1 MKTISPT
8 AILDYYDGVLAFE
21 GRDDIGGHYIGAA
34 VKPAGGYDRY
44 LVTGARPER
53 LRQFRSGTLDLRTLL
68 LEAPGGEW
76 YITLAKSDSG
86 NMLELEP
93 QAGSVADAG
102 ELLPLAGY
110 TLDDSPI
117 DDLAL
122 EQALDRNNVVFE
134 FAAQPPES
142 AAAHRIRMNTL
153 GGLLLQVQQVVK
165 YAHQGAVR
173 ELSDTAKRSIVITD
187 GYLMDVV
194 VPATP
199 GSYRVIME
207 AANPPDLFGYGE
219 LARGLQ
225 RLDEV
230 FDIANHPDAALE
242 MIQNHRG
249 RLAGSFIKL
258 MSFLAVNRTGL
269 AYSWAYPGAKSA
281 SHGGVSEANARLL
294 TAALSGS
301 SHLGTEQVTLVGE
314 FERVNRSRGDWGLLT
329 PDGVKSGVI
338 AENGPSLNGLQVGKS
353 YRFECQED
361 TELDAAGRE
370 KHTLYLN
377 SFEDA

>member
-1 MKTISPT
+1 MKTIFPT

-34 VKPAGGYDRY
+34 VKPEGGYDRY

-53 LRQFRSGTLDLRTLL
+53 LRQFRSGSLDLRTLL

-76 YITLAKSDSG
+76 YITLTKSDPG
-86 NMLELEP
+86 DTLALEP
-93 QAGSVADAG
+93 QAGNIADAG
-102 ELLPLAGY
+102 ELLPLPGY

-122 EQALDRNNVVFE
+122 EQALARNNVVFE
-134 FAAQPPES
+134 FAAQPPEA

-165 YAHQGAVR
+165 YAHQDAVR
-173 ELSDTAKRSIVITD
+173 ELSNFDKRTIDTTD
-187 GYLMDVV
+187 GHLMDVV

-207 AANPPDLFGYGE
+207 AAKPPDLFGYGE
-219 LARGLQ
+219 LARGLR

-230 FDIANHPDAALE
+230 FAIADYPDAALE
-242 MIQNHRG
+242 MIQKHRG

-258 MSFLAVNRTGL
+258 MAFLTVNQTGL
-269 AYSWAYPGAKSA
+269 AYSWAYPGATVA
-281 SHGGVSEANARLL
+281 RYGGVSEANARLL
-294 TAALSGS
+294 TAVLSGS
-301 SHLGTEQVTLVGE
+301 SHLGTEPVTLIGE
-314 FERVNRSRGDWGLLT
+314 FERMNRGRGDWGLLT
-329 PDGVKSGVI
+329 PGGVKTGVI
-338 AENGPSLNGLQVGKS
+338 AESGPSLNGLEVGKS

-370 KHTLYLN
+370 KHILYLQ
-377 SFEDA
+377 SIADA

>member
-1 MKTISPT
+1 MKTIYPT

-21 GRDDIGGHYIGAA
+21 GRDAIGGHYIGAA
-34 VKPAGGYDRY
+34 VKPEGGYDRY
-44 LVTGARPER
+44 LITGARPER
-53 LRQFRSGTLDLRTLL
+53 LRQFRSGALDLRTLL

-76 YITLAKSDSG
+76 YIVLTKSDPG
-86 NMLELEP
+86 ELLELEP
-93 QAGSVADAG
+93 QTGNIADAG
-102 ELLPLAGY
+102 ELLPLPGY

-122 EQALDRNNVVFE
+122 EQALARNNVVFE

-165 YAHQGAVR
+165 YAHQNAVR
-173 ELSDTAKRSIVITD
+173 ELSDSAKRSIDTAG

-207 AANPPDLFGYGE
+207 AAQPPDLFGYGE
-219 LARGLQ
+219 LARALE
-225 RLDEV
+225 RLDAV
-230 FDIANHPDAALE
+230 FAIAGHPDAALE
-242 MIQNHRG
+242 MIQNYRG

-258 MSFLAVNRTGL
+258 MAFLAVNQTGL
-269 AYSWAYPGAKSA
+269 EYSWAYPSAKA
-281 SHGGVSEANARLL
+281 ARYGGVSEAGARRL

-301 SHLGTEQVTLVGE
+301 SHLGREPVTLVGE
-314 FERVNRSRGDWGLLT
+314 FERVNRSRGDWDLLT
-329 PDGVKSGVI
+329 DNGIKAGVI
-338 AENGPSLNGLQVGKS
+338 AENGPSLNGLQVGKT
-353 YRFECQED
+353 YRFECLED

-370 KHTLYLN
+370 RHTLYLH
-377 SFEDA
+377 SFEAA

>member
-1 MKTISPT
+1 MKTIYPT
-8 AILDYYDGVLAFE
+8 AILDYYDGVLAFA
-21 GRDDIGGHYIGAA
+21 GRDAIGGHYIGAA

-44 LVTGARPER
+44 LITGARPER
-53 LRQFRSGTLDLRTLL
+53 LRQFRSGAIDLRTLL

-76 YITLAKSDSG
+76 YITLTKSDPG
-86 NMLELEP
+86 DLLALEP
-93 QAGSVADAG
+93 QAGNIADAG
-102 ELLPLAGY
+102 ELLPLSGY
-110 TLDDSPI
+110 TLDASPI

-122 EQALDRNNVVFE
+122 EQALARNNVVFE

-165 YAHQGAVR
+165 YAHQNAVR
-173 ELSDTAKRSIVITD
+173 ELSDSAKRSIDTAG

-207 AANPPDLFGYGE
+207 AAQPPDLFGYGE
-219 LARGLQ
+219 LARALE
-225 RLDEV
+225 RLDAV
-230 FDIANHPDAALE
+230 FAIADHPDAALE
-242 MIQNHRG
+242 MLQNHRG

-258 MSFLAVNRTGL
+258 MAFLAVNQTGL
-269 AYSWAYPGAKSA
+269 EYSWAYPSA
-281 SHGGVSEANARLL
+281 TAARYGGVSETGARRL

-301 SHLGTEQVTLVGE
+301 SHLGREPITLVGE

-329 PDGVKSGVI
+329 DDGVKAGVI
-338 AENGPSLNGLQVGKS
+338 ADNGPSLNGLQVGKT
-353 YRFECQED
+353 YRFDCLED

-370 KHTLYLN
+370 RHTLYLH
-377 SFEDA
+377 SFEAA